1 MQQLSPMDAA
11 FLYLEN
17 ESTHA
22 HGTFVWIYD
31 ASECGS
37 VAVSRKA
44 LMKHMASRLSVSP
57 IFTRKVHRL
66 PLDFD
71 YPYWIDDEG
80 FELLYHV
87 RETAM
92 PTDGSWSDF
101 CSLVS
106 GVHSQPLDQNHPLWE
121 MTLVPELNDIPGLP
135 PKCFAILGKF
145 HHVAIDGATGMDI
158 IARIHDCPKT
168 RTEPESDQPAF
179 RAARKPGLKDGLFR
193 AMVRN
198 MGALDKSLELLG
210 SKPRP
215 EPEEDNDPPAV
226 LETPPVDMPNEP
238 PGIPQT
244 VFNQGVSDER
254 AWDSRSFDLAKI
266 KTMRKS
272 VPGATVNDV
281 LLAIC
286 GGGLRNYL
294 EAVNELSEAPM
305 KAGCPV
311 NIRTAEE
318 TGAGGNK
325 ISAMIVNMH
334 TNIED
339 PLERLAAITGSSAAA
354 KYRASQ
360 RGSRK
365 VLDLISIFPAQAQAL
380 LGHAVATASSKINR
394 AFQFNCSVSNL
405 PGPQQDLHIMGGR
418 LQTIGAAMPVMNG
431 FGLFLGLTT
440 CAGKLSISMSSS
452 TNILPEPSELG
463 DAMEQA
469 YRELLQATRPRATK
483 RKRPRKHK

>member
-31 ASECGS
+31 ASDCEDT
-37 VAVSRKA
+37 AVSRKA
-44 LMKHMASRLSVSP
+44 LMDHMASRLSVSP
-57 IFTRKVHRL
+57 IFTRRVHRL

-71 YPYWIDDEG
+71 YPYWVDDEG

-87 RETAM
+87 RETSM
-92 PTDGSWSDF
+92 PVDGTWTDF

-106 GVHSQPLDQNHPLWE
+106 GVHSQPLDQKHPMWE

-135 PKCFAILGKF
+135 PRCFAILGKF

-158 IARIHDCPKT
+158 ITRIHDCPDVAEQEIA
-168 RTEPESDQPAF
+168 RP
-179 RAARKPGLKDGLFR
+179 AARTAHKPGLRDGLFR
-193 AMVRN
+193 AAVRN
-198 MGALDKSLELLG
+198 VAALDKILDLMG
-210 SKPRP
+210 AKTRP
-215 EPEEDNDPPAV
+215 VSEDDDSPTPAV
-226 LETPPVDMPNEP
+226 ESTPADLPDEP

-244 VFNQGVSDER
+244 VFNQGVGDES
-254 AWDSRSFDLAKI
+254 AWDSRSFDLEDI
-266 KTMRKS
+266 KALRKA

-294 EAVNELSEAPM
+294 IAVNELPEAPM

-318 TGAGGNK
+318 AGTGGNK

-334 TNIED
+334 TDIED
-339 PLERLAAITGSSAAA
+339 PLERLAAITLSSAAA

-365 VLDLISIFPAQAQAL
+365 VLDLVSIVPAQAQAL
-380 LGHAVATASSKINR
+380 LGHAVSAATRKIHR

-452 TNILPEPSELG
+452 TNILPEPSQLG

-469 YRELLQATRPRATK
+469 YRELRQATRPRATK
-483 RKRPRKHK
+483 RKRSRKN

>member
-31 ASECGS
+31 ASDCGS
-37 VAVSRKA
+37 AAVSRKA
-44 LMKHMASRLSVSP
+44 LMKHMASKLSVSP

-71 YPYWIDDEG
+71 YPYWIEDES

-87 RETAM
+87 REKAM
-92 PTDGSWSDF
+92 PLGGSWSDF
-101 CSLVS
+101 CALVS
-106 GVHSQPLDQNHPLWE
+106 GVHSQPLNQNHPLWE
-121 MTLVPELNDIPGLP
+121 MTLVPQLKNIPGLP
-135 PKCFAILGKF
+135 PMCFAILGKF

-158 IARIHDCPKT
+158 IARIHDCPDSIERET
-168 RTEPESDQPAF
+168 AQPVP
-179 RAARKPGLKDGLFR
+179 RVARKPSLRDGLYR
-193 AMVRN
+193 AAVRN
-198 MGALDKSLELLG
+198 VAALDKTLELLG
-210 SKPRP
+210 AKARP
-215 EPEEDNDPPAV
+215 SSEEDDNRPPANDDP
-226 LETPPVDMPNEP
+226 TVDLPEEP

-244 VFNQGVSDER
+244 VFNQGIGSAS
-254 AWDSRSFDLAKI
+254 AWDSRSFDLAEI
-266 KTMRKS
+266 KSMRKA
-272 VPGATVNDV
+272 VTGATVNDV

-294 EAVNELSEAPM
+294 DAAGELPEVPM

-311 NIRTAEE
+311 NIRTEQE
-318 TGAGGNK
+318 SGTGGNK

-334 TNIED
+334 THIED
-339 PLERLAAITGSSAAA
+339 PLERLTAISRSSAAA

-365 VLDLISIFPAQAQAL
+365 VLDLVSIVPAQAQAL
-380 LGHAVATASSKINR
+380 LGHAVGAATRKVNR

-405 PGPQQDLHIMGGR
+405 PGPQQELHIMGGR

-431 FGLFLGLTT
+431 FGLFVGLTT

-452 TNILPEPSELG
+452 SNILPDPSLLG

-469 YRELLQATRPRATK
+469 YRELHLATRPRASK

>member
-22 HGTFVWIYD
+22 HGTFVWVYD

-37 VAVSRKA
+37 AAVSRKA
-44 LMKHMASRLSVSP
+44 LMAHMASKLSVSP

-87 RETAM
+87 RETPM
-92 PTDGSWSDF
+92 PADGNWADF
-101 CSLVS
+101 CGLVS
-106 GVHSQPLDQNHPLWE
+106 AVHSQPLDQNHPLWE

-135 PKCFAILGKF
+135 PRCFAILGKF

-158 IARIHDCPKT
+158 IARIHDCPDA
-168 RTEPESDQPAF
+168 RSQEIGQPDF
-179 RAARKPGLKDGLFR
+179 RSARKPGMRDGLFR
-193 AMVRN
+193 AAVRN
-198 MGALDKSLELLG
+198 VAALDKILELVG
-210 SKPRP
+210 AKPRP
-215 EPEEDNDPPAV
+215 VSEEDDSPPPVVEDPPAD
-226 LETPPVDMPNEP
+226 LPDEP
-238 PGIPQT
+238 AGIPQT
-244 VFNQGVSDER
+244 VFNQGIGDES
-254 AWDSRSFDLAKI
+254 AWDSRSFDLAEI
-266 KTMRKS
+266 KLMRKA

-294 EAVNELSEAPM
+294 AAVDELPDAPM

-318 TGAGGNK
+318 AGTGGNK

-334 TNIED
+334 TDIED
-339 PLERLAAITGSSAAA
+339 PLERLAAITRSSAAA

-365 VLDLISIFPAQAQAL
+365 VLDLVSIVPAQAQAL
-380 LGHAVATASSKINR
+380 LGHAVGAVTRKINR

-418 LQTIGAAMPVMNG
+418 LQSIGAAMPVMNG

-452 TNILPEPSELG
+452 TNILPEPSHLG

-469 YRELLQATRPRATK
+469 YRELRLATRPRASKQK
-483 RKRPRKHK
+483 RSRKQK